1 MLPWLPALTFLSLH
15 IISFQLLRKTAPAA
29 TSGWGEE
36 GETPSQHMSS
46 AGAGAAADLGNAG
59 FFSSQLQ
66 EKQEVRHSW
75 LALHSPC
82 STPVFFIISG
92 TLSTLTQEYQGLCSA
107 ATHNPLDSLTVGCL
121 PCAFPAG

>member
-1 MLPWLPALTFLSLH
+1 MLPWLPALAFLSLH

-46 AGAGAAADLGNAG
+46 AGAGAAADLGNTG
-59 FFSSQLQ
+59 FFSSQPQ

-75 LALHSPC
+75 LALHSLHR
-82 STPVFFIISG
+82 TPFFFIISG
-92 TLSTLTQEYQGLCSA
+92 TLPTLTRENQGLCSA
-107 ATHNPLDSLTVGCL
+107 VTHNPLDNLTIHCL